1 MISMKNIFLIAVS
14 AALTLASCDRT
25 RSTTGWDY
33 MPDMYY
39 SNAYESYTPNPNF
52 KDGLTMRVPVEG
64 TVPRGMVPFAWEKTE
79 EDRVAAGKVLSNPL
93 EPAPENIDRGR
104 EAYGI
109 FCMQCHGPG
118 GDGKGFLFTS
128 KKYPY
133 PPASLISE
141 KAMALNDGEIY
152 HTITVGYGIMG
163 AHGGMIRPEDR
174 WKIILYI
181 RENLQKQTD

>member
-1 MISMKNIFLIAVS
+1 MTCMKRYLIVFTL
-14 AALTLASCDRT
+14 AALAAASCDRT

-39 SNAYESYTPNPNF
+39 SNAYESYAPNPNF
-52 KDGLTMRVPVEG
+52 GDGLTMREPVEG

-79 EDRVAAGKVLSNPL
+79 EDRVAAGKALSNPL
-93 EPAPENIDRGR
+93 EPTPENIERGK
-104 EAYGI
+104 EVYGI
-109 FCMQCHGPG
+109 FCMQCHGPE

-141 KAMALNDGEIY
+141 KVMALNDGEIY
-152 HTITVGYGIMG
+152 HTLTVGYGIMG
-163 AHGGMIRPEDR
+163 AHGGMIRPADR

-181 RENLQKQTD
+181 HENLQNQTD